1 MKIEHLKSLELL
13 DEDCQFMQ
21 QLCVRLRQL
30 YQLASRDEAVDWL
43 LQGLGK
49 QAKPYLSSLQA
60 KLLAA
65 VEREYKLSWKQQK

>member
-1 MKIEHLKSLELL
+1 VRL
-13 DEDCQFMQ
+13 Q
-21 QLCVRLRQL
+21 QLHQVAR
-30 YQLASRDEAVDWL
+30 RDEAVDWL

-65 VEREYKLSWKQQK
+65 MEREYKIEWRQQK

>member
-1 MKIEHLKSLELL
+1 MLILGVGYVATL
-13 DEDCQFMQ
+13 
-21 QLCVRLRQL
+21 
-30 YQLASRDEAVDWL
+30 DEAVDWL

-65 VEREYKLSWKQQK
+65 VEREYNLAWRQPK

>member
-1 MKIEHLKSLELL
+1 MKSLKLL
-13 DEDCQFMQ
+13 DEDCFFMQ

-30 YQLASRDEAVDWL
+30 HQVASRDEAVDWL

-65 VEREYKLSWKQQK
+65 VEREYNLVWRQPK